1 MTPSRIFYGNS
12 HVHRQAIITLHGK
25 EAAHTLKLSH
35 SGRFL
40 AVGNDEGLLEI
51 YMLHD
56 SVWRRFGIY
65 ESGTSIRALAWHP
78 SEDLTIFCGSAN
90 GSLHRI
96 TMQLDGSYVTSSA
109 IIPGYIHSLQL
120 SPDGSRLAI
129 GHGRSVSIVKDPF
142 MEPNELGEMARLNVS
157 LSPNVQSLSE
167 YKFSRGIFFASSRI
181 VIIPFLGTGGITAY
195 SLNDYSSKWSIQLR
209 DNTFLGSA
217 AISPSGERVAV
228 MNMCDGIDFYSTT
241 HRRLLSTTRYVLS
254 SRTPPRN
261 LIVDIIFV
269 DEDTVAVGHSDG
281 YVAFATFGV
290 SEICGT
296 FALDDNNYRAPVQA
310 ITFGLVNHQ
319 PHIFAVIPAFSP
331 WMRTHGAIANT
342 IHVGLIQN
350 NDESGIGEIDSTL
363 DDQYPSTRTRPL
375 TMYSANTF
383 HFTTMQVAMLLLV
396 TISST
401 LYGKYLLST
410 ESHLPPPHL
419 QVAAVTEH
427 PTNSAS
433 ETSVNPSSQP
443 LFLEGS
449 PTSPAHP
456 FYAFTLTGMVTGSAS
471 IALPTVGSNSA

>member
-1 MTPSRIFYGNS
+1 MTPSRIFYRNS

-65 ESGTSIRALAWHP
+65 KSGTSIRALAWHP

-142 MEPNELGEMARLNVS
+142 MGVIEPNELGKMARLNVS

-167 YKFSRGIFFASSRI
+167 YKFSCGIFFASSRI

-217 AISPSGERVAV
+217 AISPSGEQVAV
-228 MNMCDGIDFYSTT
+228 MNI
-241 HRRLLSTTRYVLS
+241 
-254 SRTPPRN
+254 RTPPKN
-261 LIVDIIFV
+261 LIVNIIFV

-296 FALDDNNYRAPVQA
+296 FALDDDNYRAPVQA

-433 ETSVNPSSQP
+433 ETLVNPSSQP